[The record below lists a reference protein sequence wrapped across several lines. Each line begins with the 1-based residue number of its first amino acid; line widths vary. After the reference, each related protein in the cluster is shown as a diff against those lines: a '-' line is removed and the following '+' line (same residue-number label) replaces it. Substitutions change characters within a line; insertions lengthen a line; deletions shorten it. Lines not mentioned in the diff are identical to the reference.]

1 MQELCVIYDIACAIQ
16 RENFIYVC
24 PVSLPPEF
32 KGEIWIEPCAI
43 NFVYSTFSFLTWLH
57 AETGI
62 AVYDFFQVARTQK
75 YFSKFQVHFILSR
88 VEYATKNNVK
98 KFGIN
103 KLLDTGIYK
112 AAFPLHDVSLVLV
125 IKIQFDIEVWTISRV
140 LNYIWIH
147 IYIL

>member
-1 MQELCVIYDIACAIQ
+1 M
-16 RENFIYVC
+16 VC
-24 PVSLPPEF
+24 
-32 KGEIWIEPCAI
+32 IPCAI
-43 NFVYSTFSFLTWLH
+43 NFVCTAYSFLTWLY

-62 AVYDFFQVARTQK
+62 AVHDFFQVARTQK
-75 YFSKFQVHFILSR
+75 HFFKFQVHFILSR

-125 IKIQFDIEVWTISRV
+125 TKTQFNKEVWTISRI
-140 LNYIWIH
+140 LNYI
-147 IYIL
+147 

>member
-1 MQELCVIYDIACAIQ
+1 M
-16 RENFIYVC
+16 
-24 PVSLPPEF
+24 
-32 KGEIWIEPCAI
+32 
-43 NFVYSTFSFLTWLH
+43 H

-125 IKIQFDIEVWTISRV
+125 IKIQFDIEV
-140 LNYIWIH
+140 
-147 IYIL
+147 

>member
-1 MQELCVIYDIACAIQ
+1 MVYISG
-16 RENFIYVC
+16 V
-24 PVSLPPEF
+24 
-32 KGEIWIEPCAI
+32 I
-43 NFVYSTFSFLTWLH
+43 NFVCTAYPFLTRLY

-62 AVYDFFQVARTQK
+62 AVYDYFQVTRDTK
-75 YFSKFQVHFILSR
+75 IFSKFQVHFILSR

-125 IKIQFDIEVWTISRV
+125 TKTYYEIEISTKSV
-140 LNYIWIH
+140 GFISKDTNAICFTP
-147 IYIL
+147 